1 MELSQ
6 TEVPLYGQMTVFAQF
21 GEDFHLPEDAEFYF
35 VYSGSSH
42 RHISFAE
49 RLSANSLQS
58 IFPGHNC
65 PEPLSLTVCM
75 HTHGYSPVVV
85 ACTSISYVRDKACSI
100 SHFLKSHC
108 DGLSSSSHQTILDQ
122 FDVTVPNLRLLDRNM
137 MLCLAH
143 EDLTPSWNIL
153 GAHSQSENLCHE
165 TLLHLTMRWGLTDL
179 SRYLMHLP
187 GGTSA
192 LCRVNKEGETPVEVA
207 IRQGHTKMVQLLK
220 NFQELP
226 PPDFCTAAI
235 NPDSYLRVCWSSG
248 VLTLTRRQ
256 TSGHSLDS
264 DIDLFRRCLCD
275 INFFDK
281 IVSPMHPWNYKKQ
294 RSLDGSTSGE
304 KRHSSVDVLKRIRY
318 PPTMLAATRLSAMLN
333 GNDDE
338 VYVNSMVVDEVN
350 DSDASFIHLHS
361 GTDLPYNDQSDSTP
375 TSESSLRE
383 GSLSAC
389 ASPEMVSGDS
399 PAYRH
404 FLPGEPNRLCRT
416 LGYST
421 DRDAA
426 YANVKK
432 RSSSLDGLDADSEG
446 EGTYSRYQSPD
457 SPALEDSSGFLGNSA
472 DELDSSETSAERDF
486 QNRQAGTLPLL
497 QSKDPLSSGLRF
509 RSYSYSS
516 PKNFLGKPRLTRDLS
531 IGESGDDAVF
541 SGSGRSLLQSL
552 SLSKSVSLL
561 HPGKRAYSLPDQ
573 SREKRIEEE
582 EWDRYMTPAKPESE
596 KNKVSRTFSFLRSRM
611 SSTRNK
617 NKTKNKETK
626 EKVNRHQFVPGTFSG
641 VVPCLVCEKALLG
654 KESFQCSNCNVNV
667 HKACKD
673 AAPACSKFQDRYNPK
688 YKQTAVISNSSFKD
702 IPQPVLSTS
711 PPSTSVHLGKRDSG
725 LASSVPCRA
734 MSVSGI
740 DRRSDQSLE
749 SDGDTSGSRSRS
761 QSEELL
767 QSMGTPPS
775 MDTFPIEDVVDSA
788 LWSDFSSDAL
798 EFEAESWSCVVES
811 SFCHRQEKNV
821 IKRQDVIFELMQT
834 ELHHIQT
841 LFIMSEIFRKGMKE
855 ELQLDHS
862 TVDKIFPCLDELL
875 ESHKSFFYNM
885 RERKQESREGNDQN
899 FVIHRI
905 GDILVQQFSAEN
917 AEKMKSIYGEFC
929 SHHIKAVNLFKE
941 LQQNK
946 KFQNFLKVTNS
957 NLQARRRGIPECILL
972 VTQRITKY
980 PVLVE
985 RILRYTPEGT
995 EEHKD
1000 LCRALGLIKD
1010 MLAAVDLR
1018 VSEFE
1023 RKQKLEDF
1031 LNKMEN
1037 KTFTK
1042 MKNGHVFTKQDLRL
1056 KERVLLHDGVLLWKT
1071 ATGRFK
1077 DIQALL
1083 LSDVLLFLQEKDQ
1096 KYVFA
1101 AVDQKPPIISLQKLI
1116 VREVANEERGMFLIS
1131 ASSAGPEMY
1140 EIHTSSKDERNA
1152 WMRQIQDAV
1161 QRCPEEEEGK
1171 PCESDEDKRAAEA
1184 RAAKAKKY
1192 QEILG
1197 CHDQQIFSCLEDKLQ
1212 IFAELAS
1219 MCGESNLHLEP
1230 HLLVKADSG
1239 EVPQAASLLAA
1250 ALKEA
1255 ENLYTTLTTEM
1266 ENSAWSP
1273 EDGDTSGRHTDW
1285 SSSEP
1290 LEEGHEF
1297 QYPSL
1302 SPEVKEEDPF
1312 NTELG
1317 STPGTS
1323 DIDMAF
1329 NNEKVEL
1336 ENSAGYKQTEVLQT
1350 VQNLT
1355 RLLYSIQAVVTLQDT
1370 QIELNKA
1377 LLQDHDAG
1385 SRSLPLRGS
1394 LMQENNRSLEKQR
1407 GELVNLEK
1415 LQQQLQHEKQR
1426 WEGECIQKDREYE
1439 EIERLL
1445 QERQRACQNQEH
1457 VLEEERETLRQK
1469 LQEYRHNV
1477 ERLSE
1482 GQRIVETKRQQLCL
1496 KHRLLSHTRQNSMPV
1511 LIPHAKTEVATFTGV
1526 RNSQHDSLQNEDS
1539 IYISNALAQMS
1550 LSSITALPDSHPH
1563 VDNTTD
1569 LAETSDNSPVD
1580 ISSEPWSSLISRQ
1593 QRLENSSRH
1602 SNKDACNNDINA
1614 AHVIFCGTLLAS
1626 SGHNIN
1632 TGTPH
1637 QTSQISE
1644 STKTLHDDSPPCV
1657 ENGLVEET
1665 IVYL

>member
-6 TEVPLYGQMTVFAQF
+6 TEVPLYGQMMVFAQF

-35 VYSGSSH
+35 VYNGSSH
-42 RHISFAE
+42 RHVSFAE
-49 RLSANSLQS
+49 RLSANSLRS
-58 IFPGHNC
+58 VFPGHNC
-65 PEPLSLTVCM
+65 PESLSVAVCM
-75 HTHGYSPVVV
+75 HTHGYSPVIV
-85 ACTSISYVRDKACSI
+85 ASTSISYVRDRACSI
-100 SHFLKSHC
+100 SHSLKSHC
-108 DGLSSSSHQTILDQ
+108 DGLTSSSHQSILEQ
-122 FDVTVPNLRLLDRNM
+122 FDVSLQDLQLLDRNM

-153 GAHSQSENLCHE
+153 GSYAQSDSLCHE
-165 TLLHLTMRWGLTDL
+165 TLLHLTMRWGLTEL
-179 SRYLMHLP
+179 SHYLMCLP

-192 LCRVNKEGETPVEVA
+192 LSRVNKEGETPVEVA
-207 IRQGHTKMVQLLK
+207 IRHGHTELVQLLK
-220 NFQELP
+220 NLQELP
-226 PPDFCTAAI
+226 PLDFYTAAI
-235 NPDSYLRVCWSSG
+235 NQDSYLRFCWSSG
-248 VLTLTRRQ
+248 VLALTRRQ
-256 TSGHSLDS
+256 TSAHSLES
-264 DIDLFRRCLCD
+264 DIELFRKCLCD
-275 INFFDK
+275 TNFFDK
-281 IVSPMHPWNYKKQ
+281 IVSPMHSWNYKKQ
-294 RSLDGSTSGE
+294 RSLDGSTTGGE

-333 GNDDE
+333 GND
-338 VYVNSMVVDEVN
+338 EVN
-350 DSDASFIHLHS
+350 DSEANFIHLNAGLDVSYNNQS
-361 GTDLPYNDQSDSTP
+361 GSPR
-375 TSESSLRE
+375 TSESSLRDT
-383 GSLSAC
+383 SLSTY
-389 ASPEMVSGDS
+389 ASPEVESGDS
-399 PAYRH
+399 PTYNLPSRH
-404 FLPGEPNRLCRT
+404 SLLEGPHRLCRT
-416 LGYST
+416 LGYGT

-426 YANVKK
+426 FSSVKK

-446 EGTYSRYQSPD
+446 EGTYSRYQSSD
-457 SPALEDSSGFLGNSA
+457 SPAKEDSSRFLGNSA
-472 DELDSSETSAERDF
+472 DELDLSETIAERDF
-486 QNRQAGTLPLL
+486 QNRQVGTLPLL

-516 PKNFLGKPRLTRDLS
+516 PKNFLGKTRLTRDPS
-531 IGESGDDAVF
+531 IGEPGDDGVF
-541 SGSGRSLLQSL
+541 YASGRSLLQSL
-552 SLSKSVSLL
+552 SLSKSVSFL
-561 HPGKRAYSLPDQ
+561 HPGKRAYSLPEQ

-582 EWDRYMTPAKPESE
+582 DWDRYMAPAKPECE

-626 EKVNRHQFVPGTFSG
+626 EKVNRHQFVTGTFSG

-654 KESFQCSNCNVNV
+654 KESLQCSNCNVNV

-673 AAPACSKFQDRYNPK
+673 AAPACSKKFQDRYNPK
-688 YKQTAVISNSSFKD
+688 YKQPAVISNSSFKD
-702 IPQPVLSTS
+702 IPQPVISAS
-711 PPSTSVHLGKRDSG
+711 PPSTSMSIGKRDSG
-725 LASSVPCRA
+725 QAPNAPCRGVP
-734 MSVSGI
+734 VSGI

-767 QSMGTPPS
+767 QSMGTSPS
-775 MDTFPIEDVVDSA
+775 MDAFPIEDVVDSA
-788 LWSDFSSDAL
+788 LWTDFSSDVL
-798 EFEAESWSCVVES
+798 EFEAESWSSVVES
-811 SFCHRQEKNV
+811 SFCHKQEKNV

-841 LFIMSEIFRKGMKE
+841 LCVMSEIFRKGMKE

-875 ESHKSFFYNM
+875 ESHKSFFYNL
-885 RERKQESREGNDQN
+885 RERKQESREGNDRN

-917 AEKMKSIYGEFC
+917 AEKMKRIYGEFC
-929 SHHIKAVNLFKE
+929 SHHIEAVNLFKE

-1000 LCRALGLIKD
+1000 LCRSLGLIKD
-1010 MLAAVDLR
+1010 MVAAVDLR

-1031 LNKMEN
+1031 LNKIEN

-1042 MKNGHVFTKQDLRL
+1042 MKNGNVFTKQDLRI

-1096 KYVFA
+1096 KYIFA

-1140 EIHTSSKDERNA
+1140 EIHTSSKEERNT

-1161 QRCPEEEEGK
+1161 QSCPQEEEGK

-1184 RAAKAKKY
+1184 RVAKAKKY

-1197 CHDQQIFSCLEDKLQ
+1197 CQDQQIFSCLEDKLH
-1212 IFAELAS
+1212 IFAELAG
-1219 MCGESNLHLEP
+1219 MCGGSDLHLEP

-1255 ENLYTTLTTEM
+1255 ESLYTTLTEVD
-1266 ENSAWSP
+1266 NSPWSS
-1273 EDGDTSGRHTDW
+1273 EEGETSGRHMGW

-1297 QYPSL
+1297 PCSSS
-1302 SPEVKEEDPF
+1302 SPDVREEDLF
-1312 NTELG
+1312 NTELA
-1317 STPGTS
+1317 STQLPS
-1323 DIDMAF
+1323 DLEMTF
-1329 NNEKVEL
+1329 NEDKVEF
-1336 ENSAGYKQTEVLQT
+1336 ENSSGYKQAEVLQA

-1355 RLLYSIQAVVTLQDT
+1355 RLLYSMQAIVTLQDT

-1377 LLQDHDAG
+1377 LLQDHEQG
-1385 SRSLPLRGS
+1385 SKGLALRGA
-1394 LMQENNRSLEKQR
+1394 LLQEHSRHLDRHR
-1407 GELVNLEK
+1407 GEMTNLEK
-1415 LQQQLQHEKQR
+1415 LQHHLQQEKQR
-1426 WEGECIQKDREYE
+1426 WERECQQKDREYE
-1439 EIERLL
+1439 EMENLL
-1445 QERQRACQNQEH
+1445 QERQRACQYQEH
-1457 VLEEERETLRQK
+1457 ILEEEREELGHK
-1469 LQEYRHNV
+1469 LQEYQQDV
-1477 ERLSE
+1477 ERLNE
-1482 GQRIVETKRQQLCL
+1482 GHRMVESKRQQLCL
-1496 KHRLLSHTRQNSMPV
+1496 KHKLLSHTRQNSMPV
-1511 LIPHAKTEVATFTGV
+1511 LIPRTKSQGV

-1539 IYISNALAQMS
+1539 NYINALAQMS

-1563 VDNTTD
+1563 VDNTLD
-1569 LAETSDNSPVD
+1569 LAETSENSPVD
-1580 ISSEPWSSLISRQ
+1580 ISSQPWSSLISRQ

-1602 SNKDACNNDINA
+1602 INKDTCNNDINA
-1614 AHVIFCGTLLAS
+1614 AHVIYCGTLLTSA
-1626 SGHNIN
+1626 GHNTS
-1632 TGTPH
+1632 TGTLQS
-1637 QTSQISE
+1637 QTSE
-1644 STKTLHDDSPPCV
+1644 TVNALHADPPACV

>member
-35 VYSGSSH
+35 VYNGSSH
-42 RHISFAE
+42 RHVSFAE
-49 RLSANSLQS
+49 RLSANSLRS

-65 PEPLSLTVCM
+65 PESVGVTVCM
-75 HTHGYSPVVV
+75 HTHGYSPVIV
-85 ACTSISYVRDKACSI
+85 ASTSISYERDKACSI
-100 SHFLKSHC
+100 SHFLRSHC
-108 DGLSSSSHQTILDQ
+108 DSLTSSSHQTILEQ
-122 FDVTVPNLRLLDRNM
+122 FDVTLQELLSLDRNM

-143 EDLTPSWNIL
+143 EDLTPWNIL
-153 GAHSQSENLCHE
+153 GSYSQSESLCHE
-165 TLLHLTMRWGLTDL
+165 TLLHLTMRWGLMEL
-179 SRYLMHLP
+179 SHYLMCLP

-192 LCRVNKEGETPVEVA
+192 LSRVNKEGETPVEVA
-207 IRQGHTKMVQLLK
+207 IRHGHTNLVQHLK

-226 PPDFCTAAI
+226 ALDFCTAAI
-235 NPDSYLRVCWSSG
+235 NPDSYLRFCWSSG

-256 TSGHSLDS
+256 TSGHSLES
-264 DIDLFRRCLCD
+264 DIELFRKCLCD
-275 INFFDK
+275 TNFFDK
-281 IVSPMHPWNYKKQ
+281 VVSSMHPGNNKAQ
-294 RSLDGSTSGE
+294 RSVDGSTTGAE

-318 PPTMLAATRLSAMLN
+318 PPTMLAATRLSAMIN
-333 GNDDE
+333 GNDE
-338 VYVNSMVVDEVN
+338 VYANSMVVDEVN
-350 DSDASFIHLHS
+350 DSDVSFIHLNAGS
-361 GTDLPYNDQSDSTP
+361 DVSYNDQSDSTP
-375 TSESSLRE
+375 TSEHSLRDA
-383 GSLSAC
+383 SLSAC
-389 ASPEMVSGDS
+389 ASPDMVSDV
-399 PAYRH
+399 YRH
-404 FLPGEPNRLCRT
+404 SLPGGPNRLCRT
-416 LGYST
+416 LGYGT

-426 YANVKK
+426 YSSVKK

-446 EGTYSRYQSPD
+446 EGTYPRYQSPD
-457 SPALEDSSGFLGNSA
+457 SSAKEDSSGFLGNSA

-486 QNRQAGTLPLL
+486 SNRQAGTLPFL

-531 IGESGDDAVF
+531 IGEPGDE
-541 SGSGRSLLQSL
+541 
-552 SLSKSVSLL
+552 
-561 HPGKRAYSLPDQ
+561 RAYSLPEHT
-573 SREKRIEEE
+573 REKRIEEE
-582 EWDRYMTPAKPESE
+582 EWDRYMAPAKPECE

-611 SSTRNK
+611 SSTRNR

-673 AAPACSKFQDRYNPK
+673 AAPACSKKFQDRYNPK
-688 YKQTAVISNSSFKD
+688 YKQSSVISNSSFKD
-702 IPQPVLSTS
+702 IPQPALSAS
-711 PPSTSVHLGKRDSG
+711 PPSTSMSLGKRDSVLTSG
-725 LASSVPCRA
+725 VSCRGV
-734 MSVSGI
+734 SVSSI

-767 QSMGTPPS
+767 QSMGTAPS
-775 MDTFPIEDVVDSA
+775 METFPIEDVVDSA

-798 EFEAESWSCVVES
+798 EFEAESWSTVVES
-811 SFCHRQEKNV
+811 TFCHKQEKNV

-875 ESHKSFFYNM
+875 ESHKSFFYNL
-885 RERKQESREGNDQN
+885 RERKQESREGNDRN
-899 FVIHRI
+899 FVIHKI

-917 AEKMKSIYGEFC
+917 AEKMKRIYGEFC
-929 SHHIKAVNLFKE
+929 SHHIEAVNLFKE

-946 KFQNFLKVTNS
+946 KFQNFLKMTNS

-995 EEHKD
+995 DEHKD

-1010 MLAAVDLR
+1010 MVTAVDLR
-1018 VSEFE
+1018 VSDFE

-1031 LNKMEN
+1031 LNKIEN

-1042 MKNGHVFTKQDLRL
+1042 MKNGHVFTKQDLRI

-1096 KYVFA
+1096 KYIFA

-1140 EIHTSSKDERNA
+1140 EIHTSSKDERNT

-1161 QRCPEEEEGK
+1161 QSCPEEEEGK
-1171 PCESDEDKRAAEA
+1171 PCESDEEKRAAEA
-1184 RAAKAKKY
+1184 RAAKAKQY

-1212 IFAELAS
+1212 IFAELTS
-1219 MCGESNLHLEP
+1219 MCGGSNLHLEP

-1273 EDGDTSGRHTDW
+1273 EDSETSGRHMGW

-1290 LEEGHEF
+1290 LEEVQEF

-1302 SPEVKEEDPF
+1302 SPDVREEDTF
-1312 NTELG
+1312 NTEL
-1317 STPGTS
+1317 SPTQVSS
-1323 DIDMAF
+1323 DIDMSF
-1329 NNEKVEL
+1329 SEDKVEL
-1336 ENSAGYKQTEVLQT
+1336 EASSGYKQAEVLQT
-1350 VQNLT
+1350 IQNLT

-1370 QIELNKA
+1370 QIELHKA
-1377 LLQDHDAG
+1377 LLQDPEPT
-1385 SRSLPLRGS
+1385 SRTLPVRGAH
-1394 LMQENNRSLEKQR
+1394 LLEHNLHQGKPR
-1407 GELVNLEK
+1407 GELAVLEK
-1415 LQQQLQHEKQR
+1415 LQHQLQHEKQR
-1426 WEGECIQKDREYE
+1426 WDRECE
-1439 EIERLL
+1439 EIENLL
-1445 QERQRACQNQEH
+1445 QERQRACQSQEH
-1457 VLEEERETLRQK
+1457 ILEEGREELCQK
-1469 LQEYRHNV
+1469 FQEYRQNV
-1477 ERLSE
+1477 ERLNE
-1482 GQRIVETKRQQLCL
+1482 GQRIVENKRQQLCL
-1496 KHRLLSHTRQNSMPV
+1496 KHKLLSHTRQNSMPV
-1511 LIPHAKTEVATFTGV
+1511 LIPRAKTEGV

-1539 IYISNALAQMS
+1539 NYINNALAQMS
-1550 LSSITALPDSHPH
+1550 LSSITTLPDSHPH
-1563 VDNTTD
+1563 VNNSLD
-1569 LAETSDNSPVD
+1569 LAETSENSLVD
-1580 ISSEPWSSLISRQ
+1580 ISSEPWSTLISRQ

-1602 SNKDACNNDINA
+1602 SSKDACNNDINA
-1614 AHVIFCGTLLAS
+1614 SHVIFCGTRLAS
-1626 SGHNIN
+1626 GHHVN
-1632 TGTPH
+1632 TGTH
-1637 QTSQISE
+1637 QTAQTSE
-1644 STKTLHDDSPPCV
+1644 TMNALHDDTMPCV

>member
-6 TEVPLYGQMTVFAQF
+6 TEVPLYGQMTVLAQF

-35 VYSGSSH
+35 VYNGSSH
-42 RHISFAE
+42 RHVSFAE

-65 PEPLSLTVCM
+65 PESVSVTVCM
-75 HTHGYSPVVV
+75 HTHGYSPVIVSC
-85 ACTSISYVRDKACSI
+85 ASISYVRDKVCSI
-100 SHFLKSHC
+100 SHSLKSHC
-108 DGLSSSSHQTILDQ
+108 DRLTSSSHETILEQ
-122 FDVTVPNLRLLDRNM
+122 FDVAPQDLQLLDRNM

-143 EDLTPSWNIL
+143 EDLTSSWNVL
-153 GAHSQSENLCHE
+153 GSYSQSDNLCHE
-165 TLLHLTMRWGLTDL
+165 TLLHLTMRWGLIEL
-179 SRYLMHLP
+179 SHYLICLP
-187 GGTSA
+187 GGPSA
-192 LCRVNKEGETPVEVA
+192 LSRVNKEGETPVEVA
-207 IRQGHTKMVQLLK
+207 IRHGHWKLVQHLK
-220 NFQELP
+220 NFQDLP
-226 PPDFCTAAI
+226 PLDFCTATI
-235 NPDSYLRVCWSSG
+235 NPDSFLRFCWSSG

-256 TSGHSLDS
+256 TSGHSLES
-264 DIDLFRRCLCD
+264 DIDLFRKCLCD
-275 INFFDK
+275 TIFFDK

-294 RSLDGSTSGE
+294 RSLDGSAAGGE

-333 GNDDE
+333 GSDE
-338 VYVNSMVVDEVN
+338 VYVNSMVIDEVN
-350 DSDASFIHLHS
+350 DSDVGFMHS
-361 GTDLPYNDQSDSTP
+361 DVSYNDQSDSTP
-375 TSESSLRE
+375 TSESSLRDPN
-383 GSLSAC
+383 LSAC
-389 ASPEMVSGDS
+389 ATPEMVSEDS
-399 PAYRH
+399 SAYSFPSRH
-404 FLPGEPNRLCRT
+404 SLPGGPNRLCRT
-416 LGYST
+416 LGYGT
-421 DRDAA
+421 ERDAA
-426 YANVKK
+426 YSSVKK

-446 EGTYSRYQSPD
+446 EGTYSRYPD
-457 SPALEDSSGFLGNSA
+457 SPVKEDSSSYIGNSA

-486 QNRQAGTLPLL
+486 QSRQAGTLPLL

-531 IGESGDDAVF
+531 VGEPGDE
-541 SGSGRSLLQSL
+541 
-552 SLSKSVSLL
+552 
-561 HPGKRAYSLPDQ
+561 RAFSLPDQ

-582 EWDRYMTPAKPESE
+582 DWDRYMTPVKPECE

-617 NKTKNKETK
+617 NKTKNKEAK
-626 EKVNRHQFVPGTFSG
+626 EKVNRHQFVSGTFSG

-654 KESFQCSNCNVNV
+654 KESLQCSNCNVNV

-673 AAPACSKFQDRYNPK
+673 ATPACSKKFQDRYNPK
-688 YKQTAVISNSSFKD
+688 YKQPAVISNTSFRD
-702 IPQPVLSTS
+702 VPQPVLSTS
-711 PPSTSVHLGKRDSG
+711 PPSTSMTLGKRDCG
-725 LASSVPCRA
+725 HAASRGVP
-734 MSVSGI
+734 VSGI
-740 DRRSDQSLE
+740 DRRLDQSLE

-775 MDTFPIEDVVDSA
+775 MDTFPIEDAVDSA
-788 LWSDFSSDAL
+788 LWSDLSSDTL
-798 EFEAESWSCVVES
+798 EFEAESWSSVVDS
-811 SFCHRQEKNV
+811 SFCHKQEKNV

-875 ESHKSFFYNM
+875 EIHKSFFYSL
-885 RERKQESREGNDQN
+885 RERKQESREGNDRN

-917 AEKMKSIYGEFC
+917 AEKMKMIYGEFC
-929 SHHIKAVNLFKE
+929 SHHIEAMNLFKE

-946 KFQNFLKVTNS
+946 KFQNFLKMTNS

-995 EEHKD
+995 EENKD
-1000 LCRALGLIKD
+1000 LCRALSLIKD
-1010 MLAAVDLR
+1010 MVTAVDLK

-1023 RKQKLEDF
+1023 RKQKLEEF
-1031 LNKMEN
+1031 LNKIEN

-1042 MKNGHVFTKQDLRL
+1042 MKNGHVFTKQDLRI

-1096 KYVFA
+1096 KYIFA

-1116 VREVANEERGMFLIS
+1116 VRKVANEERGMFLIS

-1152 WMRQIQDAV
+1152 WMRQIQEAV

-1184 RAAKAKKY
+1184 RAAKAKEY

-1212 IFAELAS
+1212 MFAELAA
-1219 MCGESNLHLEP
+1219 MCGGSDMHLEP

-1255 ENLYTTLTTEM
+1255 ESLYTTLTTEL
-1266 ENSAWSP
+1266 ENSAWSA
-1273 EDGDTSGRHTDW
+1273 EDGETSGRNMGW
-1285 SSSEP
+1285 SNTEP

-1297 QYPSL
+1297 QYPALPPDIGAEHS
-1302 SPEVKEEDPF
+1302 F
-1312 NTELG
+1312 NTEP
-1317 STPGTS
+1317 SSPPVMS
-1323 DIDMAF
+1323 DMDMAF
-1329 NNEKVEL
+1329 TEEKVEL
-1336 ENSAGYKQTEVLQT
+1336 ENSSGYRQAEIMQA

-1355 RLLYSIQAVVTLQDT
+1355 RLLYSIQAVVTLQDS
-1370 QIELNKA
+1370 QIELNKVLLQDQHEPASKGVPIRGA
-1377 LLQDHDAG
+1377 LLQEHN
-1385 SRSLPLRGS
+1385 RHLERHRGDLAS
-1394 LMQENNRSLEKQR
+1394 
-1407 GELVNLEK
+1407 LEK
-1415 LQQQLQHEKQR
+1415 LQHQLHHEKNR
-1426 WEGECIQKDREYE
+1426 WEREFNQKEQEYVE
-1439 EIERLL
+1439 MENIL
-1445 QERQRACQNQEH
+1445 QERQRMCQNQEH
-1457 VLEEERETLRQK
+1457 LLEEEREELSQK
-1469 LQEYRHNV
+1469 LQEYQQNV
-1477 ERLSE
+1477 ERLNE
-1482 GQRIVETKRQQLCL
+1482 GQRIVEKKRQQLCL
-1496 KHRLLSHTRQNSMPV
+1496 KDKLLSHTRQNSMPV
-1511 LIPHAKTEVATFTGV
+1511 LIPRPKTEGV

-1539 IYISNALAQMS
+1539 NYINNALAQMS
-1550 LSSITALPDSHPH
+1550 LGSIASLPDSHPH
-1563 VDNTTD
+1563 VHNTLD
-1569 LAETSDNSPVD
+1569 LAETSESTPAD

-1593 QRLENSSRH
+1593 HRLENSSRH

-1614 AHVIFCGTLLAS
+1614 AHVIFCGTLLATP
-1626 SGHNIN
+1626 GHNMN
-1632 TGTPH
+1632 TGSH
-1637 QTSQISE
+1637 QTAQTSE
-1644 STKTLHDDSPPCV
+1644 TMKTLHTDPPSCV

>member
-42 RHISFAE
+42 RHVSFAE
-49 RLSANSLQS
+49 RLSAKSLRS

-65 PEPLSLTVCM
+65 AESLSVTVCM
-75 HTHGYSPVVV
+75 HTHGYSPVIV
-85 ACTSISYVRDKACSI
+85 ACTSISYVRDKACSV
-100 SHFLKSHC
+100 SHSLKSHC
-108 DGLSSSSHQTILDQ
+108 DRLTSSSHQTILEQ
-122 FDVTVPNLRLLDRNM
+122 LDVTLQDLKLLDRNM

-143 EDLTPSWNIL
+143 EDLPPSWDIL
-153 GAHSQSENLCHE
+153 GSYSQSDSLCHE
-165 TLLHLTMRWGLTDL
+165 TLLHLTVRWGLTEL
-179 SRYLMHLP
+179 SQYLLHLP

-192 LCRVNKEGETPVEVA
+192 LSRVNKEGETPVEVA
-207 IRQGHTKMVQLLK
+207 IRHGHTKLVQILK

-226 PPDFCTAAI
+226 PLDFCTATI
-235 NPDSYLRVCWSSG
+235 NQDSFLRFCWSSG
-248 VLTLTRRQ
+248 VLTLTQRQ
-256 TSGHSLDS
+256 SSGHSLEA
-264 DIDLFRRCLCD
+264 DIQLFRKCLCD

-281 IVSPMHPWNYKKQ
+281 IVSPMHPWSYKKQ
-294 RSLDGSTSGE
+294 ASLDGFTTEGD

-318 PPTMLAATRLSAMLN
+318 PPTMLAATRLATMLN
-333 GNDDE
+333 GNDE

-350 DSDASFIHLHS
+350 DSDVNFIHLNA
-361 GTDLPYNDQSDSTP
+361 GTDVSYNDQSDSTQ
-375 TSESSLRE
+375 TSESSLRDS
-383 GSLSAC
+383 SLSAC
-389 ASPEMVSGDS
+389 TSPEMVSEDS
-399 PAYRH
+399 YRLPSRH
-404 FLPGEPNRLCRT
+404 LPGGQNRLCRT
-416 LGYST
+416 LGYGT
-421 DRDAA
+421 DRDEA
-426 YANVKK
+426 YSSVKK
-432 RSSSLDGLDADSEG
+432 RSSSLDGLDADSES
-446 EGTYSRYQSPD
+446 EGTYSRYQSAD
-457 SPALEDSSGFLGNSA
+457 SPSKEDSSIFLGNSA
-472 DELDSSETSAERDF
+472 DELDSSETSNERDF

-516 PKNFLGKPRLTRDLS
+516 PKNFLGKPRLARDHS
-531 IGESGDDAVF
+531 IGEPGDDGVF
-541 SGSGRSLLQSL
+541 SVSGRSLLQSL

-582 EWDRYMTPAKPESE
+582 EWDRYMAPAKPECE
-596 KNKVSRTFSFLRSRM
+596 KNKVSRTFSFLRNRM

-617 NKTKNKETK
+617 NKAKNKETK
-626 EKVNRHQFVPGTFSG
+626 EKANRHQFVAGTFSG

-654 KESFQCSNCNVNV
+654 KESLQCSNCNVNV

-673 AAPACSKFQDRYNPK
+673 AVPACSKKFQDRYNPK
-688 YKQTAVISNSSFKD
+688 YKQPAVISNSSFKD
-702 IPQPVLSTS
+702 TPQPVLSTS
-711 PPSTSVHLGKRDSG
+711 PPSTSLSLGK
-725 LASSVPCRA
+725 SSAPCRVVP
-734 MSVSGI
+734 VSGI
-740 DRRSDQSLE
+740 DRRLDQSLE

-767 QSMGTPPS
+767 QSVGTPPS

-798 EFEAESWSCVVES
+798 EFEAESWSSVVES
-811 SFCHRQEKNV
+811 SFCHKQEKNV

-875 ESHKSFFYNM
+875 ESHKLFFYNL
-885 RERKQESREGNDQN
+885 RERKQESREGNDRN

-917 AEKMKSIYGEFC
+917 AEKMKRIYGEFC
-929 SHHIKAVNLFKE
+929 SHHIEAVNLFKE

-1000 LCRALGLIKD
+1000 LCRALSLIKD
-1010 MLAAVDLR
+1010 MVTAVDSR

-1023 RKQKLEDF
+1023 RKQKLEEF
-1031 LNKMEN
+1031 LNKIEN

-1042 MKNGHVFTKQDLRL
+1042 MKNGHVFTKQDLRI

-1096 KYVFA
+1096 KYIFA

-1140 EIHTSSKDERNA
+1140 EIHTSSKDERNT

-1161 QRCPEEEEGK
+1161 QSCPEEEERK

-1184 RAAKAKKY
+1184 RAAKAQKF

-1197 CHDQQIFSCLEDKLQ
+1197 CHDQQIFNCLEDKLQ
-1212 IFAELAS
+1212 IFGELAA
-1219 MCGESNLHLEP
+1219 MCGGSNMHIEP

-1239 EVPQAASLLAA
+1239 EIPQAASLLAA

-1255 ENLYTTLTTEM
+1255 ESLYATLTTEM
-1266 ENSAWSP
+1266 ENSAWSS
-1273 EDGDTSGRHTDW
+1273 EDGETPGRHMGW

-1297 QYPSL
+1297 QETSL
-1302 SPEVKEEDPF
+1302 TPDVREEDSF
-1312 NTELG
+1312 NTELC
-1317 STPGTS
+1317 SSQVTS

-1329 NNEKVEL
+1329 NEDKVEL
-1336 ENSAGYKQTEVLQT
+1336 ENSSGYKQAEVLQA

-1355 RLLYSIQAVVTLQDT
+1355 RLMYSIQAVVTLQDT

-1377 LLQDHDAG
+1377 LLQDHEAG
-1385 SRSLPLRGS
+1385 IKGLPH
-1394 LMQENNRSLEKQR
+1394 RSLEKHS
-1407 GELVNLEK
+1407 GEIANLEK
-1415 LQQQLQHEKQR
+1415 LQHQLQHEKRR
-1426 WEGECIQKDREYE
+1426 WVRECNQKDREYE
-1439 EIERLL
+1439 EMETLL
-1445 QERQRACQNQEH
+1445 QQRQKECENQEY
-1457 VLEEERETLRQK
+1457 VLEEEREELSCK
-1469 LQEYRHNV
+1469 LQEYQQNM
-1477 ERLSE
+1477 ERLNE
-1482 GQRIVETKRQQLCL
+1482 GQRIVENKRQQLC
-1496 KHRLLSHTRQNSMPV
+1496 HRLLSHTRQNSMPV
-1511 LIPHAKTEVATFTGV
+1511 LIARPKTQGV

-1539 IYISNALAQMS
+1539 NYINNALAQMS
-1550 LSSITALPDSHPH
+1550 LSSMTALPDSHPH
-1563 VDNTTD
+1563 VDNTLD
-1569 LAETSDNSPVD
+1569 LAETSENSSVD
-1580 ISSEPWSSLISRQ
+1580 ISSEPWSTLISRQ

-1602 SNKDACNNDINA
+1602 NNKDACNNDINA
-1614 AHVIFCGTLLAS
+1614 AHVLFCGTLLAS
-1626 SGHNIN
+1626 AGHNTH
-1632 TGTPH
+1632 TGTH
-1637 QTSQISE
+1637 QSSQTSE
-1644 STKTLHDDSPPCV
+1644 AMKTLHDDPTTCV

>member
-35 VYSGSSH
+35 VYNGSSH
-42 RHISFAE
+42 RHVSFAE
-49 RLSANSLQS
+49 RLSSNSLRS

-65 PEPLSLTVCM
+65 PESLSVTVCM
-75 HTHGYSPVVV
+75 HTHGYSPVIV
-85 ACTSISYVRDKACSI
+85 ACTSISYVRDGACSI
-100 SHFLKSHC
+100 SHSLKSHC
-108 DGLSSSSHQTILDQ
+108 DRLTCSSHQTILEE
-122 FDVTVPNLRLLDRNM
+122 FDVSLQDLILLDRNM
-137 MLCLAH
+137 MLCLLH
-143 EDLTPSWNIL
+143 EDVTPWNIL
-153 GAHSQSENLCHE
+153 GSYSQSDHLCHE
-165 TLLHLTMRWGLTDL
+165 TLLHLTIRWGLMEL
-179 SRYLMHLP
+179 SHYLLHLP
-187 GGTSA
+187 GGASA
-192 LCRVNKEGETPVEVA
+192 LSRVNKEGETPLEVA
-207 IRQGHTKMVQLLK
+207 IRHGHTKLVQLLK
-220 NFQELP
+220 NFQDLP
-226 PPDFCTAAI
+226 PLDFCTAAI
-235 NPDSYLRVCWSSG
+235 NQDSFLRFCWSSG

-256 TSGHSLDS
+256 TSGHSLES
-264 DIDLFRRCLCD
+264 DIQLFRKCLCD
-275 INFFDK
+275 TNFFDK
-281 IVSPMHPWNYKKQ
+281 IVSPMHPWSYKKQ
-294 RSLDGSTSGE
+294 RSLDGSTTGGE
-304 KRHSSVDVLKRIRY
+304 KRHSSDVLKRIRY

-333 GNDDE
+333 GNDE

-350 DSDASFIHLHS
+350 DSNVNFLDLNA
-361 GTDLPYNDQSDSTP
+361 GTDVSYNDQSHSTP
-375 TSESSLRE
+375 TSELSLRDT
-383 GSLSAC
+383 SLSAC

-399 PAYRH
+399 PAYSVPSRSS
-404 FLPGEPNRLCRT
+404 LPEGPDRLCRT
-416 LGYST
+416 LGYGIE
-421 DRDAA
+421 RDAA
-426 YANVKK
+426 YTSVKK

-457 SPALEDSSGFLGNSA
+457 SPAKEDSSGFLGNSA
-472 DELDSSETSAERDF
+472 DELDLSETSTERDF
-486 QNRQAGTLPLL
+486 QSRQAGTLPLL

-516 PKNFLGKPRLTRDLS
+516 PKNFLGKQRLTRDLS
-531 IGESGDDAVF
+531 IGEPGDE
-541 SGSGRSLLQSL
+541 
-552 SLSKSVSLL
+552 
-561 HPGKRAYSLPDQ
+561 RAYSLPDH

-582 EWDRYMTPAKPESE
+582 EWDRYMTPAKPECE

-617 NKTKNKETK
+617 NKTKIKESK
-626 EKVNRHQFVPGTFSG
+626 EKVSRHQFVTGTFSG

-654 KESFQCSNCNVNV
+654 KESLQCSNCNVNV
-667 HKACKD
+667 HKVCKD
-673 AAPACSKFQDRYNPK
+673 AAPACSKKFQDRYNPK
-688 YKQTAVISNSSFKD
+688 YKQPAVISNSSFKD

-711 PPSTSVHLGKRDSG
+711 PPSTSMSLGKRDSG
-725 LASSVPCRA
+725 QACHAPCR
-734 MSVSGI
+734 SVTVLGI

-788 LWSDFSSDAL
+788 LWSDFSSDTL
-798 EFEAESWSCVVES
+798 EFEAESWSSVVES
-811 SFCHRQEKNV
+811 SFCHKQEKNV

-875 ESHKSFFYNM
+875 ESHKSFFYNL
-885 RERKQESREGNDQN
+885 RERKEESREDNDRN

-905 GDILVQQFSAEN
+905 GDILVQQFSSEN
-917 AEKMKSIYGEFC
+917 AEKMKMIYGEFC
-929 SHHIKAVNLFKE
+929 SHHIEAVNLFKE

-980 PVLVE
+980 PVLVQ
-985 RILRYTPEGT
+985 RILRYTLEGT

-1000 LCRALGLIKD
+1000 LCRALSLIKD
-1010 MLAAVDLR
+1010 MVAAVDLR

-1023 RKQKLEDF
+1023 RKQKLEEF
-1031 LNKMEN
+1031 LNKIEN

-1042 MKNGHVFTKQDLRL
+1042 MKNGHVFTKQDLRI
-1056 KERVLLHDGVLLWKT
+1056 KERVLLHDGALLWKT

-1083 LSDVLLFLQEKDQ
+1083 LADVLLFLQEKDQ
-1096 KYVFA
+1096 KYIFA
-1101 AVDQKPPIISLQKLI
+1101 AVDQKPPVISLQKLI

-1140 EIHTSSKDERNA
+1140 EIHTSSKDERNT
-1152 WMRQIQDAV
+1152 WMRQIQEAV
-1161 QRCPEEEEGK
+1161 QSCPEEDVEGK
-1171 PCESDEDKRAAEA
+1171 PCELSEEDKRAAEA
-1184 RAAKAKKY
+1184 RAAKAQKY

-1212 IFAELAS
+1212 IFAELVA
-1219 MCGESNLHLEP
+1219 MCGGSGMHLEP
-1230 HLLVKADSG
+1230 HLLVKADSA
-1239 EVPQAASLLAA
+1239 EIPQAASLLSA

-1255 ENLYTTLTTEM
+1255 ESLYTTLTTEM
-1266 ENSAWSP
+1266 ENSEWSP
-1273 EDGDTSGRHTDW
+1273 EDGETSGTQMGW
-1285 SSSEP
+1285 SNTEA

-1302 SPEVKEEDPF
+1302 STDVREDDSFNAEVR
-1312 NTELG
+1312 
-1317 STPGTS
+1317 SAQVRS
-1323 DIDMAF
+1323 DVDMSL
-1329 NNEKVEL
+1329 NGDKVEF
-1336 ENSAGYKQTEVLQT
+1336 EMSSGYKQAEVFQAI
-1350 VQNLT
+1350 QNLT
-1355 RLLYSIQAVVTLQDT
+1355 RLLYSIQAVVALQDT
-1370 QIELNKA
+1370 QIELHKA
-1377 LLQDHDAG
+1377 LLQDQEPG
-1385 SRSLPLRGS
+1385 SKGLPLRGAF
-1394 LMQENNRSLEKQR
+1394 LQEHNRHLEKHR
-1407 GELVNLEK
+1407 GELANLEK
-1415 LQQQLQHEKQR
+1415 LQHQLQHEKQR
-1426 WEGECIQKDREYE
+1426 WERECNQKEREYE
-1439 EIERLL
+1439 EMENVL
-1445 QERQRACQNQEH
+1445 QERQRDCLNQEH
-1457 VLEEERETLRQK
+1457 ALEEEREELGQK
-1469 LQEYRHNV
+1469 LQEYQQNV
-1477 ERLSE
+1477 ERLNE
-1482 GQRIVETKRQQLCL
+1482 GQRIVENKRQQLCL
-1496 KHRLLSHTRQNSMPV
+1496 KHKLLSHTRQNSVPV
-1511 LIPHAKTEVATFTGV
+1511 LIPRTKTEGV

-1539 IYISNALAQMS
+1539 NYINNALAQVS
-1550 LSSITALPDSHPH
+1550 LSSITTLPDSHAH
-1563 VDNTTD
+1563 VDNTLD
-1569 LAETSDNSPVD
+1569 LAETSENSPVD

-1626 SGHNIN
+1626 SGHNIK
-1632 TGTPH
+1632 TGTP
-1637 QTSQISE
+1637 QTSQTSE
-1644 STKTLHDDSPPCV
+1644 TMKTLHADSPTCA

>member
-1 MELSQ
+1 M
-6 TEVPLYGQMTVFAQF
+6 
-21 GEDFHLPEDAEFYF
+21 
-35 VYSGSSH
+35 
-42 RHISFAE
+42 
-49 RLSANSLQS
+49 
-58 IFPGHNC
+58 
-65 PEPLSLTVCM
+65 
-75 HTHGYSPVVV
+75 
-85 ACTSISYVRDKACSI
+85 
-100 SHFLKSHC
+100 
-108 DGLSSSSHQTILDQ
+108 
-122 FDVTVPNLRLLDRNM
+122 
-137 MLCLAH
+137 
-143 EDLTPSWNIL
+143 
-153 GAHSQSENLCHE
+153 
-165 TLLHLTMRWGLTDL
+165 
-179 SRYLMHLP
+179 
-187 GGTSA
+187 
-192 LCRVNKEGETPVEVA
+192 
-207 IRQGHTKMVQLLK
+207 
-220 NFQELP
+220 
-226 PPDFCTAAI
+226 
-235 NPDSYLRVCWSSG
+235 
-248 VLTLTRRQ
+248 
-256 TSGHSLDS
+256 DS
-264 DIDLFRRCLCD
+264 DSDSPFNYSWPSFPRMRIHRR
-275 INFFDK
+275 
-281 IVSPMHPWNYKKQ
+281 PTKQ
-294 RSLDGSTSGE
+294 E
-304 KRHSSVDVLKRIRY
+304 KRHSSVDVLKKIRY

-333 GNDDE
+333 GNDE
-338 VYVNSMVVDEVN
+338 VYVNSMVVNEVN
-350 DSDASFIHLHS
+350 DSDASFLHLNAGS
-361 GTDLPYNDQSDSTP
+361 DVSYNDQSDSTP
-375 TSESSLRE
+375 TSESSLKE
-383 GSLSAC
+383 PSLSAC
-389 ASPEMVSGDS
+389 ASPEMVSADYS
-399 PAYRH
+399 FPSRH
-404 FLPGEPNRLCRT
+404 SLLGGPNRLCRT
-416 LGYST
+416 LGYGT
-421 DRDAA
+421 ERDS
-426 YANVKK
+426 YSNVNK

-446 EGTYSRYQSPD
+446 EGTYSRYSE
-457 SPALEDSSGFLGNSA
+457 SPAKEDSSGFLGNSA

-497 QSKDPLSSGLRF
+497 QSKDPYSCGLRF

-531 IGESGDDAVF
+531 VGEPGDE
-541 SGSGRSLLQSL
+541 
-552 SLSKSVSLL
+552 
-561 HPGKRAYSLPDQ
+561 RAYSLPDQ

-582 EWDRYMTPAKPESE
+582 EWAGYMTPAKPECE

-617 NKTKNKETK
+617 NKTKNKESKEK
-626 EKVNRHQFVPGTFSG
+626 EKVNRHQFVSGTFSG

-654 KESFQCSNCNVNV
+654 KDSFQCSNCNVNV

-673 AAPACSKFQDRYNPK
+673 AAPACSKKFQDRYNSK
-688 YKQTAVISNSSFKD
+688 YKQPAVISNSSFKD
-702 IPQPVLSTS
+702 VPQPILSTS
-711 PPSTSVHLGKRDSG
+711 PPSTSMTLGKRDSG
-725 LASSVPCRA
+725 QLSHTLGRGVP
-734 MSVSGI
+734 VSGI

-749 SDGDTSGSRSRS
+749 SDGDTGGSRSRS

-788 LWSDFSSDAL
+788 LWSDLSSDTL
-798 EFEAESWSCVVES
+798 EFEAESWSSVVES

-821 IKRQDVIFELMQT
+821 VKRQDVIFELMQT

-875 ESHKSFFYNM
+875 ESHKSFFYSL
-885 RERKQESREGNDQN
+885 RERKQESREGNDRN

-917 AEKMKSIYGEFC
+917 AEKMKMIYGEFC
-929 SHHIKAVNLFKE
+929 SHHIEAMNLFKE

-946 KFQNFLKVTNS
+946 KFQNFLKMTNS

-1000 LCRALGLIKD
+1000 LCRALSLIKD
-1010 MLAAVDLR
+1010 MVTAVDLR

-1023 RKQKLEDF
+1023 RKQKLEEF
-1031 LNKMEN
+1031 LNKIEN

-1042 MKNGHVFTKQDLRL
+1042 MKNGHVFTKQDLRI
-1056 KERVLLHDGVLLWKT
+1056 KERVLLHDGLLLWKT

-1096 KYVFA
+1096 KYIFA

-1152 WMRQIQDAV
+1152 WMRQIQEAV
-1161 QRCPEEEEGK
+1161 QSCPEEEEGK

-1184 RAAKAKKY
+1184 RVAKAKEY

-1212 IFAELAS
+1212 IFAELAE
-1219 MCGESNLHLEP
+1219 MCGGSDMHLEP
-1230 HLLVKADSG
+1230 HLLVKADTG

-1255 ENLYTTLTTEM
+1255 ESLYTTLTTEM
-1266 ENSAWSP
+1266 EQSA
-1273 EDGDTSGRHTDW
+1273 EDGDASGRHMGW
-1285 SSSEP
+1285 SGAEP

-1297 QYPSL
+1297 YYPSL
-1302 SPEVKEEDPF
+1302 PTDMKEEHTFD
-1312 NTELG
+1312 TELSSAQVMG
-1317 STPGTS
+1317 
-1323 DIDMAF
+1323 DMDMAF
-1329 NNEKVEL
+1329 NEERVEL
-1336 ENSAGYKQTEVLQT
+1336 DNSLGYRQAEVLQA

-1377 LLQDHDAG
+1377 LLQDHEPG
-1385 SRSLPLRGS
+1385 GKGVPIRGVFV
-1394 LMQENNRSLEKQR
+1394 QENRHPETPHCGEQASLD
-1407 GELVNLEK
+1407 K
-1415 LQQQLQHEKQR
+1415 LQHQLQQEKQR
-1426 WEGECIQKDREYE
+1426 WERECSQKEREYADKE
-1439 EIERLL
+1439 NVLRERHR
-1445 QERQRACQNQEH
+1445 ECQNQEH
-1457 VLEEERETLRQK
+1457 LLEEKREELSQK
-1469 LQEYRHNV
+1469 LQEYQQNV

-1482 GQRIVETKRQQLCL
+1482 GQRLVEKKRQQLCL
-1496 KHRLLSHTRQNSMPV
+1496 KNKLLSHTRQNSMPV
-1511 LIPHAKTEVATFTGV
+1511 LIPRPKTEGV
-1526 RNSQHDSLQNEDS
+1526 RNSQHDSLQNEDN
-1539 IYISNALAQMS
+1539 YINNTLAQMS
-1550 LSSITALPDSHPH
+1550 LSSIATLPGSHPH
-1563 VDNTTD
+1563 VDNTLD
-1569 LAETSDNSPVD
+1569 LAETSGSSPVD

-1593 QRLENSSRH
+1593 HRLENSSRH

-1614 AHVIFCGTLLAS
+1614 AHVIFCGTLLSS
-1626 SGHNIN
+1626 SGHNVGN
-1632 TGTPH
+1632 HQAP
-1637 QTSQISE
+1637 QTSETVQ
-1644 STKTLHDDSPPCV
+1644 TLHADPPPCV